1 MVEPLFG
8 IVALVVLLAGCV
20 VIMRLGQLAQTQR
33 ATLDMLSDLLEE
45 KHRAMMGELH
55 GGLQRQSEV
64 LNHGFSEQSDRLRS
78 SIAESTDR
86 LRDSLVQSFD
96 RLREAVGTELKD
108 TRVGLEQLRASQTE
122 AVQSAQIAQTAAL
135 QAMQLTQ
142 NQALSD
148 SREAVVKQLGD
159 ISLAVQQK
167 QDALRAEMI
176 ETVSKLVGEQGRAQQ
191 ELLLNTLRSTTQQL
205 TGSISQLTETV
216 NARLEQISGKVTE
229 RLEEGFKKTNETFAS
244 VMARLATIDEAQKKI
259 DGLTTNVVS
268 LQELLGD
275 KRSRGAF
282 GEVQLEHLVKNVLP
296 TSSYQFQATLSNG
309 TRADCVLRLP
319 EPTGTVAVDSKFPL
333 ENYHRM
339 FGEAGE
345 GVDTVAA
352 QRLFKADVKRH
363 IDAIAD
369 KYIIPGETAD
379 GAVMF
384 IPAEA
389 VFAEIHAYHP
399 ELVQYAMNKRVWI
412 VSPTTMMAVLNTA
425 RAVIKDVETRQQVHI
440 IKAALSRLSEDFRRF
455 DQRMKNLATHIR
467 QAHEDAQQVQISSE
481 KISKRFVEIEHV
493 RFDDEGSSGDEGLA
507 ALQSTEQA

>member
-1 MVEPLFG
+1 MLEVLFG
-8 IVALVVLLAGCV
+8 IVALVVLLAGGLV
-20 VIMRLGQLAQTQR
+20 VVRLGQLAQAQR
-33 ATLDMLSDLLEE
+33 TTLDLLTAQLEE
-45 KHRAMMGELH
+45 KHRAMLQDLH
-55 GGLQRQSEV
+55 VGLSRQSEA
-64 LNHGFSEQSDRLRS
+64 LSHGFAEQSERLRS
-78 SIAESTDR
+78 SVTESGER
-86 LRDSLVQSFD
+86 LRDSVGQSFD

-108 TRVGLEQLRASQTE
+108 TRVGLDTLRATQTE
-122 AVQSAQIAQTAAL
+122 ALQAAQIAQTSAL
-135 QAMQLTQ
+135 QSMQLTQ
-142 NQALSD
+142 AQALAD
-148 SREAVVKQLGD
+148 SREAIAKQLAD
-159 ISLAVQQK
+159 ISQTVQQK
-167 QDALRAEMI
+167 QDKLRTEVL

-191 ELLLNTLRSTTQQL
+191 ELLLNTLRRTTEQL
-205 TGSISQLTETV
+205 TQTIAQLTMTV
-216 NARLEQISGKVTE
+216 DGRLEQISGKVTE
-229 RLEEGFKKTNETFAS
+229 RLDEGFKKTNETFAS

-282 GEVQLEHLVKNVLP
+282 GEVQLEHLVSNVLP
-296 TSSYQFQATLSNG
+296 TSSYQLQATLSNG
-309 TRADCVLRLP
+309 TRADCLLKLP
-319 EPTGTVAVDSKFPL
+319 EPTGMVAVDSKFPL

-339 FGEAGE
+339 FGT
-345 GVDTVAA
+345 TVTEPERAAA
-352 QRLFKADVKRH
+352 QRQFRLDVKKH

-369 KYIIPGETAD
+369 KYIISGETAD

-389 VFAEIHAYHP
+389 VFAEIHAYNP
-399 ELVQYAMNKRVWI
+399 ELVQYAMGKRVWI

-455 DQRMKNLATHIR
+455 DTRMKNLATHIR

-493 RFDDEGSSGDEGLA
+493 RFDEPGAPAVLPSESVLA
-507 ALQSTEQA
+507 ND